1 MENLVAEEILKQYGL
16 AGGLLLLMGYFLLC
30 TVPNKIAP
38 LFVKVIQNHLQ
49 GMVKAWDA
57 HKERLDQAERRSEE
71 RHRDVLDASRE
82 GTRQLIEYLQKIH
95 HDHYEH
101 DKHTIGVHNRLG
113 KLLNTS
119 LSHKESSE

>member
-1 MENLVAEEILKQYGL
+1 MLI
-16 AGGLLLLMGYFLLC
+16 GYFLLQ

-49 GMVKAWDA
+49 GMVNAWDA

-71 RHRDVLDASRE
+71 RHRDVLEASRE
-82 GTRQLIEYLQKIH
+82 GTQQLIEYLQKIH
-95 HDHYEH
+95 QDHHEH

-119 LSHKESSE
+119 FSNKDPSE